1 MDHLIIFDTET
12 TGVGPDAG
20 VVEAAIVEVDD
31 DLTVLC
37 QHRSLINPGHPIP
50 PGASGVHGIIDADV
64 KDSPSFP
71 EWMAQVAPHF
81 KGRLVLVIAHNA
93 PFDEKFIRPYC
104 GATKMLCT
112 VRLAR
117 KVWPDAPD
125 HKLAT
130 LMYYLGL
137 RRSASHNALDDVMT
151 THALLKAACEKVGTD
166 LEGLYELLQKP
177 VEITVCP
184 MGKHRGTPMSEVPKS
199 YLRWMKNNIL
209 DMEPDLLHAVNKQL
223 GGK

>member
-20 VVEAAIVEVDD
+20 VVEAAFVEVDD

-50 PGASGVHGIIDADV
+50 PGASGVHGIVDADV
-64 KDSPSFP
+64 ADAPRFAD
-71 EWMAQVAPHF
+71 WMAQVAPQF
-81 KGRLVLVIAHNA
+81 KRREILVIAHNA
-93 PFDEKFIRPYC
+93 SFDEKFIRPHC
-104 GATKMLCT
+104 GKTSQFCT
-112 VRLAR
+112 LKLAR
-117 KVWPDAPD
+117 KVWPEAPD

-130 LMYYLGL
+130 LMYYLGI

-151 THALLKAACEKVGTD
+151 THGLLKKACEKVGTD
-166 LEGLYELLQKP
+166 LEGLYGLLQKP

-184 MGKHRGTPMSEVPKS
+184 LGKHKGLPMSEVPKA
-199 YLRWMKNNIL
+199 YLRWMKEKIT
-209 DMEPDLLHAVNKQL
+209 DMDADLLRAVNKQL
-223 GGK
+223 GIK